1 MCTCKNTVAALAN
14 SLAIIAAEHELTKQ
28 KQRDKARNNKEA
40 ALAKKTK
47 RFDMPL
53 SDVLEKPI
61 YVSTNIALSQSDN
74 LEAKLAPFN
83 KVPYIMDA
91 HVVVSSTLVLDKM
104 GDKLACVVMLCGM
117 IVVRPGFIFGNE
129 KACLTCNPAIKR
141 RRRLFLSAGF
151 RTKYAGLVNIIM
163 DAARKPT
170 STWKVMETLE
180 EYNDCCSKAS
190 VQNKAQHT
198 VVTRRGEDVPGIV
211 VGGKQLTKEEL
222 MRSIQ
227 IVDVFRTRG
236 SV

>member
-1 MCTCKNTVAALAN
+1 MNLPNKNKGTRHG
-14 SLAIIAAEHELTKQ
+14 IIRKPPWQ
-28 KQRDKARNNKEA
+28 KKH
-40 ALAKKTK
+40 
-47 RFDMPL
+47 FGMPI
-53 SDVLEKPI
+53 SDVLVKPI

-104 GDKLACVVMLCGM
+104 GDKLACAVMLCGM
-117 IVVRPGFIFGNE
+117 IVVKPGFIFGNE

-151 RTKYAGLVNIIM
+151 RTKYAGLVNIII

-170 STWKVMETLE
+170 SRWKVMETLE
-180 EYNDCCSKAS
+180 EYNDCCNKAS
-190 VQNKAQHT
+190 VQNKAQHI

-211 VGGKQLTKEEL
+211 AGGKQLTKEEL

-227 IVDVFRTRG
+227 IVDVLRTRG